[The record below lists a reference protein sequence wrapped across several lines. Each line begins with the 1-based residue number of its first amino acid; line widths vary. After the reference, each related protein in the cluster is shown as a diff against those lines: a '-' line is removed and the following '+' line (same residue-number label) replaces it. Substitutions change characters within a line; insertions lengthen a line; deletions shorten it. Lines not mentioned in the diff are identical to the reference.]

1 MSGEVGEIEE
11 DGEIGLR
18 EASTVLALHYMTV
31 YRYVRTGK
39 LAARRQGGDWLV
51 RRVDVEALR
60 GTPPIRV
67 GGGAGAGPGMRRASG
82 GW

>member
-31 YRYVRTGK
+31 YRYVRTGR
-39 LAARRQGGDWLV
+39 LPARRVGGGWLV
-51 RRVDVEALR
+51 RRSDLEALAPTPAAPTER
-60 GTPPIRV
+60 G
-67 GGGAGAGPGMRRASG
+67 RRG
-82 GW
+82 RPRQNWEGE